1 MNARESFKLHEFDL
15 ETCDVDEVRSV
26 LLKTGAVRF
35 PGFVGPD
42 RVAELQQAWQ
52 DLSDRFVRED
62 RAKVHGIPIKYG
74 QRADGTRYVQR
85 FAFASL
91 FDTRFHHFLHDGRFE
106 KVRRICGEHMRIGD
120 RERDGLV
127 INCYRNEPG
136 SRYKQLGWHTD
147 GLRSLFYGKLPGP
160 MWNVGFYLD
169 DSPIA
174 KGALRILPESHTQG
188 FWDMLTRKL
197 YFVDTRP
204 DPQEVVVEAQAGDLT
219 IHDGRLWHRVGQS
232 SLEGIASQ
240 RRTMYIP
247 MVTGPYQPK
256 DERSPTP
263 LYHHL
268 QRVTG

>member
-1 MNARESFKLHEFDL
+1 MNARPEFQLPEFDL
-15 ETCDVDEVRSV
+15 ATAKVADVRAALYE
-26 LLKTGAVRF
+26 TGAVRF
-35 PGFVGPD
+35 PSFADPD
-42 RVAELQQAWQ
+42 EVKALQTAWQ
-52 DLSDRFVRED
+52 ELSDRFVAED
-62 RAKVHGIPIKYG
+62 RTWVHGIPIKYG

-91 FDTRFHHFLHDGRFE
+91 FHERFHQFLHDGRFD
-106 KVRRICGEHMRIGD
+106 KVRAICGDAMRIGD

-147 GLRSLFYGKLPGP
+147 GLRSLFYGRLPGP

-169 DSPIA
+169 DSPIE
-174 KGALRILPESHTQG
+174 KGALRLLPNSHTQG

-197 YFVDTRP
+197 YFVDKRDDP
-204 DPQEVVVEAQAGDLT
+204 DEVILEALAGDLT
-219 IHDGRLWHRVGQS
+219 IHDGRLWHRVGQAT
-232 SLEGIASQ
+232 LEGLASQ

-256 DERSPTP
+256 DENSSTP

-268 QRVTG
+268 QGITG